1 MKIPGPQ
8 AYSIPS
14 KLIEG
19 PTYIIGARTNDL
31 TRKRDSLPGP
41 GQYELLSMEKV

>member
-19 PTYIIGARTNDL
+19 PTYIIGARAND
-31 TRKRDSLPGP
+31 RKRDSLPGP
-41 GQYELLSMEKV
+41 GQYELL